1 MKISFQIEYRTQWG
15 EELRVLFADGQTFAL
30 QTHDGT
36 TWRNS
41 IDIDPLHIASEIS
54 YRYALYRNNVC
65 IRKEWNGV
73 KRRLTVN
80 LAYSH
85 LILNDAWR
93 DRPEDTY
100 FYSSAFSGSDDR
112 HYPTG
117 TETNHDRSLLLK
129 VRCPRMRS
137 KTRKLAVSGNQEC
150 LGNWDMTKPKI
161 MHPCGAN
168 EWCILLDA
176 QDISYPFEYK
186 FLAWDSEN
194 NKEGEWMIGNNRCIT
209 SLPLKSGEL
218 LVISD
223 DEVHFDLP
231 AWKAAGV
238 AIPVFSLRSETSYGV
253 GDFGDLKKF
262 IDWAA
267 MTGMKAV
274 QILPI
279 NDTTITHTWTDSY
292 PYSSISIY
300 AFHPMYID
308 INQLEELKDEKLK
321 NEYEEKR
328 IRLNALPQVDYE
340 EVNQLKLGYLH
351 ALFEQNGETVLH
363 STEYLHF
370 YEDNKEWLQPYGVF
384 CYLRDL
390 YGTSQFQKWPEHSS
404 YQANDIEHLYAT
416 DKECKKETDF
426 YYYLQFILHT
436 QLIETSQYAHSK
448 NILLKGDIPIGIS
461 PNSVEAWTEPYY
473 FNLNGQAGAPPD
485 PFSEKGQNWGL
496 PTYNWDV
503 MAKDGYK
510 WWKRRF
516 AKMAEYFD
524 AYRID
529 HILGFFRIWEIPAD
543 SIEGLLGQFV
553 PALPMSPEEIES
565 YGLTFHQRL
574 FTKPYITQ
582 DIVTQIFGD
591 LAGNVRERFL
601 TQITEREYRL
611 LPEFDTQRKIE
622 DYFTRHRDNQ
632 ADKLKDGLFQLV
644 NNVLFVPDR
653 TLPNRYHP
661 RIGVQNA
668 PVYEALTNEEKAA
681 FNRLYNHYF
690 YERHDKFWAQE
701 ALKKLPELIDATR
714 MLVCGEDLG
723 MIPNCVKGV
732 MDTLRILSL
741 EIQRMPKNP
750 AETFGNPAHFP
761 YRSVCTISTHDM
773 STLRGWWKEDFNQTC
788 NYFYNVLHGW
798 GDCPQEASGAICD
811 TIVLNHLLGNSMLCI
826 LSLQDWLS
834 INEDIRYPDIDA
846 ERINIPANPRHYWR
860 YRMHLTIE
868 QLLQA
873 STLNTRITKI
883 IQKSGR
889 NRE

>member
-93 DRPEDTY
+93 DRSEDTY

-363 STEYLHF
+363 SIEYLHF

-390 YGTSQFQKWPEHSS
+390 YGTSQFQQWPEHSS

-436 QLIETSQYAHSK
+436 QLIETSQYAHS
-448 NILLKGDIPIGIS
+448 
-461 PNSVEAWTEPYY
+461 
-473 FNLNGQAGAPPD
+473 
-485 PFSEKGQNWGL
+485 
-496 PTYNWDV
+496 
-503 MAKDGYK
+503 
-510 WWKRRF
+510 
-516 AKMAEYFD
+516 
-524 AYRID
+524 RI
-529 HILGFFRIWEIPAD
+529 
-543 SIEGLLGQFV
+543 
-553 PALPMSPEEIES
+553 
-565 YGLTFHQRL
+565 
-574 FTKPYITQ
+574 
-582 DIVTQIFGD
+582 
-591 LAGNVRERFL
+591 
-601 TQITEREYRL
+601 
-611 LPEFDTQRKIE
+611 
-622 DYFTRHRDNQ
+622 
-632 ADKLKDGLFQLV
+632 
-644 NNVLFVPDR
+644 
-653 TLPNRYHP
+653 
-661 RIGVQNA
+661 
-668 PVYEALTNEEKAA
+668 
-681 FNRLYNHYF
+681 
-690 YERHDKFWAQE
+690 
-701 ALKKLPELIDATR
+701 
-714 MLVCGEDLG
+714 
-723 MIPNCVKGV
+723 
-732 MDTLRILSL
+732 
-741 EIQRMPKNP
+741 
-750 AETFGNPAHFP
+750 
-761 YRSVCTISTHDM
+761 
-773 STLRGWWKEDFNQTC
+773 
-788 NYFYNVLHGW
+788 
-798 GDCPQEASGAICD
+798 
-811 TIVLNHLLGNSMLCI
+811 
-826 LSLQDWLS
+826 
-834 INEDIRYPDIDA
+834 
-846 ERINIPANPRHYWR
+846 
-860 YRMHLTIE
+860 
-868 QLLQA
+868 
-873 STLNTRITKI
+873 
-883 IQKSGR
+883 
-889 NRE
+889 

>member
-1 MKISFQIEYRTQWG
+1 M
-15 EELRVLFADGQTFAL
+15 
-30 QTHDGT
+30 
-36 TWRNS
+36 
-41 IDIDPLHIASEIS
+41 
-54 YRYALYRNNVC
+54 
-65 IRKEWNGV
+65 
-73 KRRLTVN
+73 
-80 LAYSH
+80 
-85 LILNDAWR
+85 
-93 DRPEDTY
+93 
-100 FYSSAFSGSDDR
+100 
-112 HYPTG
+112 
-117 TETNHDRSLLLK
+117 
-129 VRCPRMRS
+129 
-137 KTRKLAVSGNQEC
+137 
-150 LGNWDMTKPKI
+150 
-161 MHPCGAN
+161 
-168 EWCILLDA
+168 
-176 QDISYPFEYK
+176 
-186 FLAWDSEN
+186 
-194 NKEGEWMIGNNRCIT
+194 
-209 SLPLKSGEL
+209 
-218 LVISD
+218 
-223 DEVHFDLP
+223 
-231 AWKAAGV
+231 
-238 AIPVFSLRSETSYGV
+238 
-253 GDFGDLKKF
+253 
-262 IDWAA
+262 
-267 MTGMKAV
+267 
-274 QILPI
+274 
-279 NDTTITHTWTDSY
+279 
-292 PYSSISIY
+292 
-300 AFHPMYID
+300 
-308 INQLEELKDEKLK
+308 
-321 NEYEEKR
+321 
-328 IRLNALPQVDYE
+328 
-340 EVNQLKLGYLH
+340 
-351 ALFEQNGETVLH
+351 
-363 STEYLHF
+363 
-370 YEDNKEWLQPYGVF
+370 
-384 CYLRDL
+384 RDL

-873 STLNTRITKI
+873 STLNTRITEI